1 MLEPAV
7 DLYPSIFRRQGAV
20 SLIFFVLVGCSHT
33 PTGFEAPDVN
43 TESAAVQAIELYDR
57 NGDKSLD
64 KKELT
69 KCPGIL
75 SKIDFYD
82 QNANGSVEQGEIAQ
96 RLSDLLKYGTGGTG
110 LTARVS
116 LNGNPLRG
124 ATVVLEPEPYLGDEV
139 QTAQGTTNGS
149 GSAALGI
156 PPEYVP
162 EHLRRLKSVHYG
174 TFKVRITHPTIPIPA
189 KYNTQTEL
197 GYETES
203 GNPYVRFALTSK

>member
-1 MLEPAV
+1 MDCCSSKL
-7 DLYPSIFRRQGAV
+7 FRPDAF
-20 SLIFFVLVGCSHT
+20 SLICLILAGCSRT
-33 PTGFEAPDVN
+33 PGRFEAPQVDA
-43 TESAAVQAIELYDR
+43 ESAALQAVELYDN
-57 NGDKSLD
+57 NGDTSLD
-64 KKELT
+64 KKELVN
-69 KCPGIL
+69 CPGIL

-82 QNANGSVEQGEIAQ
+82 QNSNGSVEQTEIAQ

-116 LNGNPLRG
+116 FNGNALRG

-139 QTAQGTTNGS
+139 QTAQGITNGS

-162 EHLRRLKSVHYG
+162 QHLRRLKSVHYG

-189 KYNTQTEL
+189 KYNTETEL
-197 GYETES
+197 GYETEP
-203 GNPYVRFALTSK
+203 GNPYIRFALTSK